1 MNISLARVLL
11 ISTVFAINSIASAE
25 QDTKKEYSPYVGK
38 QYPMNVYFGDTH
50 LHTSYSPDASVV
62 GNSKLGPEEA
72 FKLAKGEEVTAH
84 NGMKVKLIRPLD
96 FLVVSDHA
104 EYLGLL
110 PLIRAQDPNLMKD
123 PKAQRWYKL
132 LNGSEDDQMTAI
144 FEIIGEITKGKPSVK
159 DKTFYRAAWNTITEA
174 ADKHNQPGKFTAFIG
189 YEWTSTPKGDNLHR
203 VVIYKDG
210 KEKASKFI
218 PYSAFDSENP
228 EDLWNFLAK
237 YEQQTGG
244 KIFAI
249 PHNGNISNGLM
260 YGIKDFNG
268 KPITKAYA
276 QTRIRWEPIMEATQ
290 IKGDGET
297 HPKLSPEDKFAD
309 YEKYWDKGN
318 LDATQ
323 LKQPWMLQFEYARSA
338 LKLGLLLEKQ
348 LGINPYKFG
357 MIGSSDAHT
366 SLAAVRENNYWGKLT
381 NLEPNAHR
389 WNHAVFK
396 KGVQGQKFDMPGWQ
410 MGSAGYAAVWATEN
424 TRAALF
430 DAMKRKETYATT
442 GPRMRVRFFGG
453 WDFNE
458 NDVNKPNL
466 AKTGYSKGVPM
477 GGDLLKSN
485 IGKSPTFLVQAI
497 KDPEGA
503 NLDRIQIIKGWLDA
517 QGKTH
522 EKIYNVALS
531 DGRKV
536 DANGKTSDVGN
547 TVDVKQAIYSNSIG
561 DAVLTAMWKDPDFN
575 PEQKAFYYV
584 RVLQI
589 PTPRWTAYDVKFF
602 NINMPDDVNKVIQE
616 RAYTSPIW
624 YTP

>member
-1 MNISLARVLL
+1 MKTSAVLL
-11 ISTVFAINSIASAE
+11 LTLTLSNTCFAKE
-25 QDTKKEYSPYVGK
+25 QGKSYSPYAA
-38 QYPMNVYFGDTH
+38 QQFPMNVYFGDTH

-62 GNSKLGPEEA
+62 GNSKLGPDEA
-72 FKLAKGEEVTAH
+72 YKLAKGETVTAH

-96 FLVVSDHA
+96 FLVVSDHS

-110 PLIRAQDPNLMKD
+110 PLIRAQDPKLMND
-123 PKAQRWYKL
+123 PKARRWYKL
-132 LNGSEDDQMTAI
+132 LNGNDDDKLTAI
-144 FEIIGEITKGKPSVK
+144 FEIIGEITNGKPTIK
-159 DKTFYRAAWNTITEA
+159 DKTFYRSAWDTITKT
-174 ADKHNQPGKFTAFIG
+174 ADKHNAPGKFTAFIG

-203 VVIYKDG
+203 VVIYRDG

-237 YEQQTGG
+237 YEKQTGG

-260 YGIKDFNG
+260 FNLKDFKG

-276 QTRIRWEPIMEATQ
+276 KTRIRWEPLVEVTQ
-290 IKGDGET
+290 IKGDGEA
-297 HPKLSPEDKFAD
+297 HPKLSPEDKFAN

-323 LKQPWMLQFEYARSA
+323 LKKPWMLQYEYVRSA
-338 LKLGLLLEKQ
+338 LKLGLLLENQ
-348 LGINPYKFG
+348 LGVNPYKFG
-357 MIGSSDAHT
+357 MIGSTDAHT

-381 NLEPNAHR
+381 NYEPSAHR
-389 WNHAVFK
+389 WSHPVFQ
-396 KGVQGQKFDMPGWQ
+396 KGKQGQKFDLPGWQ
-410 MGSAGYAAVWATEN
+410 MGSAGYAAVWATAN

-453 WDFNE
+453 WNYQQQDLNQ
-458 NDVNKPNL
+458 PNL
-466 AKTGYSKGVPM
+466 AAIGYAKGVPM
-477 GGDLLKSN
+477 GGDLIKTTN
-485 IGKSPTFLVQAI
+485 AKSPTFLVSAV
-497 KDPEGA
+497 KDAEGA
-503 NLDRIQIIKGWLDA
+503 NLDRIQIIKGWLDKE
-517 QGKTH
+517 GKTH
-522 EKIYNVALS
+522 EKIINVALS
-531 DGRKV
+531 DGRKN
-536 DANGKTSDVGN
+536 DANGKAPDVGN
-547 TVDVKQAIYSNSIG
+547 TVDVKNASYENTIG
-561 DAVLTAMWKDPDFN
+561 DVELKAVWTDVDFDPN
-575 PEQKAFYYV
+575 QKAFYYV

-589 PTPRWTAYDVKFF
+589 PTPRWTAFDAKFF
-602 NINMPDDVNKVIQE
+602 NIDMPDSVEKVIQE